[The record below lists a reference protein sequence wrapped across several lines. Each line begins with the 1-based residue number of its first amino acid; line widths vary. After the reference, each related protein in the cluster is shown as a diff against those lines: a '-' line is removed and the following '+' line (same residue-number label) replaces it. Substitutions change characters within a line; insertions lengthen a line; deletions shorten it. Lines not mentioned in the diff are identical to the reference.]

1 MDRYY
6 VSIPDPNP
14 TPDGT
19 SIHNKLPYFLGF
31 TPFRKDIFVDIVR
44 ALLCAFYDDNEII
57 VANFLLEGDV
67 AYTDQQIAESIGIPQ
82 RQVRSIL
89 EARLCKDFITEA
101 EIPSAGQLGGQTG
114 GAQGMS
120 YGGGSAWYRICPDV
134 LNVSWYRLSLTEKAI
149 LDKLKSVQESESY
162 ICHRC
167 GGREFDSLRAVSLF
181 NQADGMFHCDICDDI
196 LTIRE
201 NKAIR
206 EEVEKLLHS
215 FNAKFEPFKG
225 RLESFRRMYIPRHIV
240 IKKTVYEKML
250 ETAREQ
256 GIPMPG
262 SSDSGQS
269 RFAGFKRDFTQ
280 FASAL
285 SNLTAQGMSA
295 TPGRASQASA
305 PEWIRQAQTGAGTV
319 ESGSTRLDDVAEII
333 SSARP
338 VLKKEEIA
346 VKIEAKSSISES
358 VKSIIESAA
367 GGISIAKKEEP
378 NVETDVTVFV
388 GGIGYP
394 LSEVR
399 DNDTMIERMTDEEF
413 TRYDQLIQSIG
424 FK

>member
-1 MDRYY
+1 
-6 VSIPDPNP
+6 
-14 TPDGT
+14 
-19 SIHNKLPYFLGF
+19 
-31 TPFRKDIFVDIVR
+31 VDIVR
-44 ALLCAFYDDNEII
+44 ALLCAFYDDNEIL
-57 VANFLLEGDV
+57 VANFLVEGDV
-67 AYTDQQIAESIGIPQ
+67 AYTDQQIAETLGIPQ

-120 YGGGSAWYRICPDV
+120 YGGGSAWYRICPDI
-134 LNVSWYRLSLTEKAI
+134 LNVAWFRLSQTEKSI

-196 LTIRE
+196 LTVRE
-201 NKAIR
+201 NKGIR
-206 EEVEKLLHS
+206 EEVEKLLHT
-215 FNAKFEPFKG
+215 FNAKYEPFKG
-225 RLESFRRMYIPRHIV
+225 RLESLRRMYIPRHIV

-262 SSDSGQS
+262 SSDNVQN

-285 SNLTAQGMSA
+285 SNLTTQGMSV
-295 TPGRASQASA
+295 GRVSQASA
-305 PEWIRQAQTGAGTV
+305 PEWIRQAQTGSGSV
-319 ESGSTRLDDVAEII
+319 ESRSTRMEDVAEII
-333 SSARP
+333 SSAGP
-338 VLKKEEIA
+338 ILKKEEVAI
-346 VKIEAKSSISES
+346 KIEAKSSISDS

-367 GGISIAKKEEP
+367 LGTSIVAKKEEP
-378 NVETDVTVFV
+378 STDADYTVFV
-388 GGIGYP
+388 GGVGYP

-399 DNDTMIERMTDEEF
+399 DNDSMIERMTDEEF

>member
-1 MDRYY
+1 M
-6 VSIPDPNP
+6 
-14 TPDGT
+14 
-19 SIHNKLPYFLGF
+19 
-31 TPFRKDIFVDIVR
+31 DIVR
-44 ALLCAFYDDNEII
+44 ALLCAFYDDNEIL
-57 VANFLLEGDV
+57 VANFLVEGDV
-67 AYTDQQIAESIGIPQ
+67 AYTDQQIAETLGIPQ

-120 YGGGSAWYRICPDV
+120 YGGGSAWYRICPDI
-134 LNVSWYRLSLTEKAI
+134 LNVAWFRLSQTEKSI

-196 LTIRE
+196 LTVRE
-201 NKAIR
+201 NKGIR
-206 EEVEKLLHS
+206 EEVEKLLHT
-215 FNAKFEPFKG
+215 FNAKYEPFKG
-225 RLESFRRMYIPRHIV
+225 RLESLRRMYIPRHIV

-262 SSDSGQS
+262 SSDNGQN

-285 SNLTAQGMSA
+285 SNLTTQGMSV
-295 TPGRASQASA
+295 GRVSQASA
-305 PEWIRQAQTGAGTV
+305 PEWIRQAQTG
-319 ESGSTRLDDVAEII
+319 SGSMESRSTRMEDVAEII

-338 VLKKEEIA
+338 ILKKEEVAI
-346 VKIEAKSSISES
+346 KIEAKSSISDS

-367 GGISIAKKEEP
+367 VGISVVAKKEEP
-378 NVETDVTVFV
+378 STDTDYTVFV
-388 GGIGYP
+388 GGVGYP

-399 DNDTMIERMTDEEF
+399 DNDSMIERMTDEEF